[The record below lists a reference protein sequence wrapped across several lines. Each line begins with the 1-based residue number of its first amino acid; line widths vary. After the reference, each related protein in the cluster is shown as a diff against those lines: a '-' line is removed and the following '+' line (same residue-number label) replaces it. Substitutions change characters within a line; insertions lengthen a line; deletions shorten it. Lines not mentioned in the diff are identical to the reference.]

1 MRYTLFLCCL
11 LAIAGATPAVFAR
24 GPERELRRMVGY
36 TIVASETVESCGK
49 NDQGDDIVTLSNG
62 QVFSVNFL
70 GWVSE
75 GDDVVVFVKAPNKQM
90 REALR
95 GQVPDRVL
103 FSFKLLIDDEMY
115 DADLIR

>member
-1 MRYTLFLCCL
+1 MRSALFLCCAM
-11 LAIAGATPAVFAR
+11 AIADCSAAVFAR

-36 TIVASETVESCGK
+36 TIVASETVERCGK
-49 NDQGDDIVTLSNG
+49 NDAGEDIVVLSND

-70 GWVSE
+70 GWVTE

-95 GQVPDRVL
+95 GQVPDRML
-103 FSFKLLIDDEMY
+103 FSYKLLIEDEMY